1 MNATVKGMLVEVG
14 STDRK
19 DQYGRP
25 YEEPFVVLYSG
36 GEAVK
41 IAGIRQAPDAVGA
54 EMEVE
59 AVVKLWQI
67 DDRCGISVKPVRT
80 GKA

>member
-1 MNATVKGMLVEVG
+1 MIATVRGMIVEVG
-14 STDRK
+14 SIERK

-25 YEEPFVVLYSG
+25 LDEPFVVLYSG

-41 IAGIRQAPDAVGA
+41 IQGISVDHDSIGS

-59 AVVKLWQI
+59 ANVKLWQI
-67 DDRCGISVKPVRT
+67 DDRCGISVKPVRS
-80 GKA
+80 GK